1 MKTSNI
7 IIISTIVVF
16 IIGFA
21 INAAGL
27 KKMYDRTNWNDPY
40 RQLQKY
46 PLNNPIKNV
55 YIITSSD
62 YHSWN
67 SNHWSCPLTVMQG
80 NSNMLMISDTA
91 NVKWQVTDSNL
102 FIRFRSNGNA
112 VLILPKLQMLSTNA
126 IDCVMNGFN
135 LDTLHLA
142 ASESQG
148 RISVVNSKF
157 KYLDASTSKTGTIR
171 ILSSNQIAKLNLIL
185 RGGTFSSEIGS
196 NEVTRSIS
204 PNSTLELSGNALQW
218 IAQKK

>member
-102 FIRFRSNGNA
+102 FIRFGSNGNA

-157 KYLDASTSKTGTIR
+157 KYFDASTSKTGTIR
-171 ILSSNQIAKLNLIL
+171 ILSSN
-185 RGGTFSSEIGS
+185 
-196 NEVTRSIS
+196 
-204 PNSTLELSGNALQW
+204 
-218 IAQKK
+218 